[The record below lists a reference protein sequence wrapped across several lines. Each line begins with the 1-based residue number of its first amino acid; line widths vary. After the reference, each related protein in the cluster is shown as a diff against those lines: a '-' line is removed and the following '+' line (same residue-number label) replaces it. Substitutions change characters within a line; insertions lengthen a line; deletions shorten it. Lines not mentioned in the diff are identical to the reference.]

1 MPYRIDHTNTSN
13 NHQRNNRH
21 LWHQR
26 NNRRLSAA
34 GSSESIV
41 TYDTH
46 EPTTPTYQQQGSS
59 ETIVTYDTSE
69 TIVTYQ
75 QQSAG
80 HTLLSFFS
88 YLQQLS
94 II

>member
-21 LWHQR
+21 LWHRR

-41 TYDTH
+41 A
-46 EPTTPTYQQQGSS
+46 
-59 ETIVTYDTSE
+59 YDTSE
-69 TIVTYQ
+69 TNVTYQ

-80 HTLLSFFS
+80 HNLLSFFS

-94 II
+94 IIWKQTILHQPYFYLS

>member
-1 MPYRIDHTNTSN
+1 MSKLDAPENRPHTP
-13 NHQRNNRH
+13 
-21 LWHQR
+21 
-26 NNRRLSAA
+26 AA
-34 GSSESIV
+34 V
-41 TYDTH
+41 
-46 EPTTPTYQQQGSS
+46 SS

-80 HTLLSFFS
+80 HNLLSFFS